1 VKLAQKANKRVKWFT
16 TFIMAEIAIIHY
28 FIYFNLS
35 WDIME
40 PITVI
45 LANID
50 LMIGYW
56 FFILKGRPFSCENWH
71 SELFKNFRHRHL
83 RNSGIDLNKYEEY
96 L

>member
-1 VKLAQKANKRVKWFT
+1 
-16 TFIMAEIAIIHY
+16 MAEIALIHY

-56 FFILKGRPFSCENWH
+56 FFILKGRPFSCGNLYQ
-71 SELFKNFRHRHL
+71 ELFKKHRFSHL
-83 RNSGIDLNKYEEY
+83 RNSGIDINKYEEY

>member
-1 VKLAQKANKRVKWFT
+1 MFT
-16 TFIMAEIAIIHY
+16 SFIMAEIALIHY

-56 FFILKGRPFSCENWH
+56 FFIIKGRPFSC
-71 SELFKNFRHRHL
+71 
-83 RNSGIDLNKYEEY
+83 
-96 L
+96 